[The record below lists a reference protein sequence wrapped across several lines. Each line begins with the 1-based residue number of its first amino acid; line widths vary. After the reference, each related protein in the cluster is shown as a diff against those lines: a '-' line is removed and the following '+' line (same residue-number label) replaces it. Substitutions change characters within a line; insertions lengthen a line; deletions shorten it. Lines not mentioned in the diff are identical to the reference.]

1 MESEDLELILTNN
14 EEILLSEILD
24 VLLQIKNELKKI
36 RRVIKKQE
44 VKVKCVKKR

>member
-1 MESEDLELILTNN
+1 LESEDLELILTNN

-36 RRVIKKQE
+36 RRVIKKQG
-44 VKVKCVKKR
+44 VKVE

>member
-1 MESEDLELILTNN
+1 MSEDLELTLTNN

-36 RRVIKKQE
+36 RRIIKNE
-44 VKVKCVKKR
+44 CLKVE